1 MKKMMTFLTIALTT
15 LVAFVSCANPTY
27 SDEMID
33 VKPVDIVFDMDES
46 DGSWTVKKGWGDN
59 AEVSVDTDKGVL
71 TIKAIAESTQD
82 VVKFDNPGATK
93 VVVEYSSTG
102 KTTFGF
108 LSKTAMPW
116 DNPRINDQYF
126 DPVEEGKIE
135 LDIPDGAG
143 MLAICSNGD
152 PTNVI
157 TVTKITVK

>member
-27 SDEMID
+27 SDKMIE
-33 VKPVDIVFDMDES
+33 VKPVDIIFDMDES
-46 DGSWTVKKGWGDN
+46 DGSWTVKKGWADN

-71 TIKAIAESTQD
+71 TIKAIGEYTQD

-102 KTTFGF
+102 KTVFGF
-108 LSKTAMPW
+108 LSKTANPW
-116 DNPRINDQYF
+116 DGCTNKQEF
-126 DPVEEGKIE
+126 DPVKDETIE

-152 PTNVI
+152 ATN
-157 TVTKITVK
+157 KITVKSITVK